1 MSPHNTKSTVTN
13 RKPAR
18 WEPTSLVIWRAGLSI
33 LLLLVLA
40 WPQQVYA
47 QEEVKLV
54 VGSALASPGANGV
67 SIPVSISPDPRTE
80 VSGLNFGISFDP
92 TRLTFSH
99 ALIGSSAS
107 YAGKSVIVASPS
119 SGELR
124 AIIFGLNQSVIPD
137 GTIAYLFF
145 DVRTDSPTGVT
156 VLDVTGA
163 AATSP
168 YGQAVPVL
176 TTSGELTIPSPPTP
190 TPVPTATKA
199 PTNTPTRSP
208 SPSPTPTSTASA
220 NQTPSPTATSGSLVG
235 SPSPTPGSDT
245 ATATP
250 TLDARRKSGRDSFA
264 TQISRGNPPQG
275 RNSSQ
280 DAAGATST
288 ELARFEQSVEATA
301 TTLASPGA
309 DDSQQGESSPGI
321 SGIPPSQS
329 WPEYSRVVTLV
340 ADFLQ
345 GQINVLIVHVNE
357 ALDAFV
363 IYFAPP

>member
-67 SIPVSISPDPRTE
+67 SIPVSISPDPRIE

-99 ALIGSSAS
+99 AMIGSSAS

-119 SGELR
+119 PGELR

-168 YGQAVPVL
+168 YSQAVPVL
-176 TTSGELTIPSPPTP
+176 ATSGELTIPSPPTP

-199 PTNTPTRSP
+199 PTHTPTRSP
-208 SPSPTPTSTASA
+208 SPRPTTTSTTSA
-220 NQTPSPTATSGSLVG
+220 NQTPTPTATSGSLIG

-264 TQISRGNPPQG
+264 TQTSRGNPPQG

-280 DAAGATST
+280 DAAGAPST

-301 TTLASPGA
+301 TAPASPEA
-309 DDSQQGESSPGI
+309 RDNQQVESPPG
-321 SGIPPSQS
+321 PSWLEQS
-329 WPEYSRVVTLV
+329 RALTRV

-345 GQINVLIVHVNE
+345 GQVNVLLVQVNA

-363 IYFAPP
+363 AYFAPP